1 MDQVGKCVFN
11 TKSITIVFVFAF
23 IDACAKLL
31 L

>member
-11 TKSITIVFVFAF
+11 TKGITIVIVSAFVV
-23 IDACAKLL
+23 ACAKLL